1 METES
6 SLTQEIG
13 ENKNP
18 QLDCTSPE
26 SLLPPGDSDSE
37 STSVSSSIQGSISS
51 ATSSLDRHTTNVK
64 QETRQKKPLNKSTSK
79 KLATFR
85 SFVVSRRRRTQSK
98 LSRSSIKLSDYGST
112 TPPQYSSIE
121 PSDES
126 SNYIQKK
133 PIQKFKRTSSLRS
146 IKIFRSNN
154 KNRNKNNSSTEESH
168 LKRATVSSILKDS
181 NFPEQLKHQPGPSQ
195 AKICPYQ
202 HCSLHGHQHE
212 PSQTRFPYLR
222 KRATNGQ
229 KIVKPE
235 SQPRYKSCGKERE
248 VKGIKMGSK
257 DDSIEF
263 YAKTRPRPVSGRD
276 HGDAEFADILKKDI
290 NVLDNRDFSDLIDEN
305 DEDSSGSKRVLEKE
319 QSLEKTYHISMWRMI
334 QQHMVSGL
342 DAESGDMIVQQ
353 VDEEDKLETKA
364 FDDDANQETEIR
376 KMFAIKLVR
385 DAIENIL
392 LSEVEDDQSSTSD
405 QKEESLAPA
414 AKEKPGSK
422 TGAPDRWSYIKK
434 VFILKKFVKQLE
446 KVKKFNP
453 KKAQD
458 LPLPV
463 ETETVSLRRQSAS
476 GKKNSDEWMLDY
488 ALQKVVSELAPTQ
501 KRKVAMLVKAF
512 ESIAPAQ
519 EEESQESRSNS
530 EIQKPHS
537 SFINEESKPEL
548 DHIKM
553 WHTIYQHVITDIAT
567 KIGSDLGEDSTT
579 SEEQSLQQFTQTDAI
594 NLVQQSVNEILLPD
608 IPSDQEQK
616 KTEDGSVSK
625 LQNWGKL
632 KKLIMLK
639 RSIKALEG
647 FRKVKLQDPQD
658 EMLKLEQERVDLR
671 RQMMDERKKAE
682 QWMIDYAVQHIVTK
696 LTPSRKKRVS
706 MLVEAFEAV
715 VPFPEV

>member
-1 METES
+1 M
-6 SLTQEIG
+6 
-13 ENKNP
+13 
-18 QLDCTSPE
+18 
-26 SLLPPGDSDSE
+26 
-37 STSVSSSIQGSISS
+37 
-51 ATSSLDRHTTNVK
+51 
-64 QETRQKKPLNKSTSK
+64 
-79 KLATFR
+79 
-85 SFVVSRRRRTQSK
+85 
-98 LSRSSIKLSDYGST
+98 
-112 TPPQYSSIE
+112 
-121 PSDES
+121 
-126 SNYIQKK
+126 
-133 PIQKFKRTSSLRS
+133 
-146 IKIFRSNN
+146 
-154 KNRNKNNSSTEESH
+154 
-168 LKRATVSSILKDS
+168 
-181 NFPEQLKHQPGPSQ
+181 
-195 AKICPYQ
+195 
-202 HCSLHGHQHE
+202 
-212 PSQTRFPYLR
+212 
-222 KRATNGQ
+222 
-229 KIVKPE
+229 
-235 SQPRYKSCGKERE
+235 
-248 VKGIKMGSK
+248 
-257 DDSIEF
+257 
-263 YAKTRPRPVSGRD
+263 
-276 HGDAEFADILKKDI
+276 
-290 NVLDNRDFSDLIDEN
+290 
-305 DEDSSGSKRVLEKE
+305 
-319 QSLEKTYHISMWRMI
+319 
-334 QQHMVSGL
+334 
-342 DAESGDMIVQQ
+342 
-353 VDEEDKLETKA
+353 
-364 FDDDANQETEIR
+364 
-376 KMFAIKLVR
+376 
-385 DAIENIL
+385 
-392 LSEVEDDQSSTSD
+392 SD
-405 QKEESLAPA
+405 QKEESLA
-414 AKEKPGSK
+414 KEKPGTK

-453 KKAQD
+453 KKSQD

-567 KIGSDLGEDSTT
+567 KIGSDLLLDGQDSTT
-579 SEEQSLQQFTQTDAI
+579 SEEQSLEQFTQTDAI
-594 NLVQQSVNEILLPD
+594 NLVKQSVNEILLPD

-632 KKLIMLK
+632 KNLIMLK

-647 FRKVKLQDPQD
+647 FRKVKLQDPQE

>member
-26 SLLPPGDSDSE
+26 SLLTPGDSDSE

-64 QETRQKKPLNKSTSK
+64 EETRQKKPLNKSTSK

-85 SFVVSRRRRTQSK
+85 SFVASRRRRTQSK
-98 LSRSSIKLSDYGST
+98 LSRSSIKLSDDGST

-121 PSDES
+121 ASDES

-154 KNRNKNNSSTEESH
+154 KNNSSTEESH
-168 LKRATVSSILKDS
+168 SKRATVSSILKDS

-212 PSQTRFPYLR
+212 PPQTRFPYLR

-235 SQPRYKSCGKERE
+235 SQPKYKSCGKKRE
-248 VKGIKMGSK
+248 VKGTKMGSK

-263 YAKTRPRPVSGRD
+263 YAKTRPGTVSSRD

-290 NVLDNRDFSDLIDEN
+290 NGLDNRDFSDLIDEN
-305 DEDSSGSKRVLEKE
+305 IEDSSGSKRVLEKE
-319 QSLEKTYHISMWRMI
+319 QSLEKTDHISMWRMI

-353 VDEEDKLETKA
+353 VDEEEKLETKA

-392 LSEVEDDQSSTSD
+392 LSEVEDDQSFTSD

-434 VFILKKFVKQLE
+434 VFILKKFIKQLE

-530 EIQKPHS
+530 EIQKPNS

-567 KIGSDLGEDSTT
+567 KIGSDFGEDSTT
-579 SEEQSLQQFTQTDAI
+579 SEEQSLEQFTQTDAI

-647 FRKVKLQDPQD
+647 FRKVKLQDPQE